1 MRAIVLQDAGCATEG
16 EAGQAPV
23 GTAVVCYSG
32 SGRFLAA
39 LPVADFTLGCER
51 VIDRSSTGG
60 FLP

>member
-1 MRAIVLQDAGCATEG
+1 MRAIVLQDADCATGG
-16 EAGQAPV
+16 EAERSPV

-39 LPVADFTLGCER
+39 LPVADFTLGRER

-60 FLP
+60 SLP